1 MSRDFDIPG
10 PALVLVKGRS
20 DSAIGTIQELGLSD
34 QVINVTLNFRHKDI
48 NVECWG
54 DIPPD
59 VQFKLADIRI
69 SFSLIHFDRTI
80 LEACIS
86 ESMGGAPAFGQLA
99 GAGFRLGNGKA
110 RFASGAGLSGNHLI
124 GLNITSPIN
133 GVPWRFLYCYM
144 EGTPAEFP
152 LGTEKSIIRTNW
164 RCIPYTQ
171 DPYNGGL
178 GAYGVTL
185 CDHTLDT

>member
-1 MSRDFDIPG
+1 MARDFDIPG

-20 DSAIGTIQELGLSD
+20 DSVIGALSELGLSD
-34 QVINVTLNFRHKDI
+34 QVINVQLNFRHKDI
-48 NVECWG
+48 TVECWG
-54 DIPPD
+54 ELPPE

-69 SFSLIHFDRTI
+69 SFNLVHFDRTV
-80 LEACIS
+80 LEACLN

-99 GAGFRLGNGKA
+99 GAGYRLGNNKP
-110 RFASGAGLSGNHLI
+110 RFGAGGVNGNHYI
-124 GLNITSPIN
+124 GLNITSTYN
-133 GVPWRFLYCYM
+133 GVPWRFLHCYM

-152 LGTEKSIIRTNW
+152 LGVEKSIVRTNW

-171 DPYNGGL
+171 DPYNGGA

-185 CDHTLDT
+185 CDHVLDT